1 MEMLVRS
8 AKGMMAQYGYVSSL
22 CVVCLSENWEG
33 GGIQGGS
40 YQHVVDAPTLLQ
52 DPTSD
57 DL

>member
-1 MEMLVRS
+1 
-8 AKGMMAQYGYVSSL
+8 MAQYGYVSSL
-22 CVVCLSENWEG
+22 CVVRLSENWEG

-52 DPTSD
+52 DPASD